1 MTEYYGEDKLYECD
15 YCNNP
20 LNDTDDVIFI
30 DRAFLP
36 SGSAFCSVECLMH
49 SLSACEGNLE
59 DIKPLIDADDKYP
72 LTISEKLSGGDR
84 TEACGVVRRLAIK
97 NNINID
103 QY

>member
-1 MTEYYGEDKLYECD
+1 MTEYYSEDKSYECD

-36 SGSAFCSVECLMH
+36 SGSVFCSVECLMH
-49 SLSACEGNLE
+49 FLNAYEGQLE
-59 DIKPLIDADDKYP
+59 DIKPLIDADEEYP
-72 LTISEKLSGGDR
+72 MTIPEKLRGGDR

-97 NNINID
+97 NNTNID

>member
-36 SGSAFCSVECLMH
+36 SGSVFCSVECLMH
-49 SLSACEGNLE
+49 FLSAYEGDLE
-59 DIKPLIDADDKYP
+59 DIKPLIDADNKYP
-72 LTISEKLSGGDR
+72 LTIPEKLSGGDR
-84 TEACGVVRRLAIK
+84 TEACGEVRNLAIK
-97 NNINID
+97 DSMAID

>member
-36 SGSAFCSVECLMH
+36 SGSVFCSVDCLMH
-49 SLSACEGNLE
+49 FLNAYEGQLE
-59 DIKPLIDADDKYP
+59 DIKPLIDADEEYP
-72 LTISEKLSGGDR
+72 MTIPEKLSGGDR

-97 NNINID
+97 NNTNID